1 MKAQISKTASPISHQ
16 LIPARKMTKKPE
28 AATRMEVPRSGWAAI
43 SRVGS
48 STITRAIST
57 WLNLGG
63 RECRLSQ
70 AATMMGMESFITSE
84 GWNFMKPRSSQRW
97 APLPIWPNTSTAM
110 SSSTTR
116 VNRGTDQR
124 A

>member
-1 MKAQISKTASPISHQ
+1 
-16 LIPARKMTKKPE
+16 
-28 AATRMEVPRSGWAAI
+28 
-43 SRVGS
+43 
-48 STITRAIST
+48 
-57 WLNLGG
+57 
-63 RECRLSQ
+63 
-70 AATMMGMESFITSE
+70 MMGMESFITSE
-84 GWNFMKPRSSQRW
+84 GWNFIKPRSSQRW

>member
-1 MKAQISKTASPISHQ
+1 MKAQMSSTASPISHQ

-48 STITRAIST
+48 STMMRLSTR

-63 RECRLSQ
+63 SEWRLSQ

-84 GWNFMKPRSSQRW
+84 G
-97 APLPIWPNTSTAM
+97 
-110 SSSTTR
+110 
-116 VNRGTDQR
+116 
-124 A
+124 